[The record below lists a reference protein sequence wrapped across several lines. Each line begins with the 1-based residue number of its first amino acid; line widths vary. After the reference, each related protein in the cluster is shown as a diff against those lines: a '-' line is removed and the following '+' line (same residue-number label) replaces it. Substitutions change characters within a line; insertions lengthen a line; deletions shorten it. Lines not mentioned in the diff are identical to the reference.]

1 MDERILHVM
10 TFPRGVR
17 DAMQSGGDAGADRA
31 IGPSTRM
38 ECKVCWYVYDP
49 AAGDDVWHV
58 PAGTPWRDLPS
69 HWTCPNCST
78 TMDGFLVLP
87 DE

>member
-1 MDERILHVM
+1 MPGFERY
-10 TFPRGVR
+10 
-17 DAMQSGGDAGADRA
+17 GDASVLGAA
-31 IGPSTRM
+31 TRL

-49 AAGDDVWHV
+49 AVGDPVWQV
-58 PAGTPWRDLPS
+58 PPGTPFTALPS

-78 TMDGFLVLP
+78 TQDQFLVLP